1 MLFLTYIINL
11 RYYPRLTGGGT
22 VTNMLLAVETLGKF
36 SLSAGTNQI
45 DDSENRSRKVWLLLA
60 YLIYHRH
67 RSISQEE
74 LIELLWGEETSS
86 ANPVGAL
93 KTTLHRAR
101 SALDLLFPSAGH
113 DLIVRKNGGY
123 AWNTDFP
130 IQLDIERFDALVQKG
145 MADANE
151 ESRLNTYLEAAAL
164 YRGDFLS
171 KLSSDPWVVPIAAY
185 YHNLYTRVVAEVL
198 PLLEVRGRYEE
209 AVNLCRFAL
218 KIEPYMEDLYQHL
231 MRNLLNIGDQKGA
244 ATAYEEMSELLLS
257 NFGIMPSEES
267 RAIYREAIKTVNDRA
282 IPPSMVCEQLREQAP
297 LSGAL
302 YCDYDFFKLLYQVEA
317 RAIARSGDAIHIGLI
332 SLTGE
337 NNTELARRS
346 LDRAMNNLQEQVCA
360 NLRKGDI
367 ASRCSVSQFIL
378 MLPFA
383 NYENSCMV
391 CERIIKSF
399 FRQYPHSPAE
409 LHYFVQPLQPNI

>member
-1 MLFLTYIINL
+1 MANTILTVQ
-11 RYYPRLTGGGT
+11 TF
-22 VTNMLLAVETLGKF
+22 GKF
-36 SLSAGTNQI
+36 SLSAGSVQI

-74 LIELLWGEETSS
+74 LIELLWGEETNS
-86 ANPVGAL
+86 ANPLGAL

-101 SALDLLFPSAGH
+101 SVLDQLAPSAGH
-113 DLIVRKNGGY
+113 DLIIRQNGGY
-123 AWNTDFP
+123 AWNANAP
-130 IQLDIERFDALVQKG
+130 IRLDIESFDSFVQKG
-145 MADANE
+145 MAETNT
-151 ESRLNTYLEAAAL
+151 ESRLNAYLEATAL
-164 YRGDFLS
+164 YQGDFLS

-185 YHNLYTRVVAEVL
+185 YHNLYTRIVMDTL
-198 PLLEVRGRYEE
+198 PMLEARDRPEE
-209 AVNLCRFAL
+209 AAELCRSAI
-218 KIEPYMEDLYQHL
+218 KVEPYMEELYQHL
-231 MRNLLNIGDQKGA
+231 MKNLLKLGDQKGA
-244 ATAYEEMSELLLS
+244 AAVYEEMSELLLS

-282 IPPSMVCEQLREQAP
+282 IPPSMICEQLREQAP

-337 NNTELARRS
+337 NNSELARRS
-346 LDRAMNNLQEQVCA
+346 LDRAMENLQEQVCA

-391 CERIIKSF
+391 CERIIKAF